1 VLMKTSVCVQASRGV
16 RSCIYAAGR
25 LDVCV
30 RVHWNLCKSILEF
43 PKCVCCLVI
52 FFYVLVIVNCKSWDT
67 CIATVDL
74 FALSCGAY
82 GTKCGLTPRHM
93 LKSLE
98 GMHVRDGSIL
108 CGGTFILCS
117 ENFVLTFHRC
127 LFAHQSSG
135 QGLMVVSWHYRYRT
149 LKCKTHTAI
158 EGLAGS
164 PSAEQR
170 LCGST
175 AKAIFLPNSLLPE
188 QPIILFHKFLM
199 FSCSCLF
206 YFSVP
211 VTYVQALTMSR
222 YVRDLA
228 MFETCLS
235 AASLPTNVCDSRQTV
250 ICDVTLCGV
259 IDIY

>member
-1 VLMKTSVCVQASRGV
+1 MCRLVGESDHVY
-16 RSCIYAAGR
+16 IYAAGR
-25 LDVCV
+25 LDVYV
-30 RVHWNLCKSILEF
+30 RVWWNFCKSISEVSR
-43 PKCVCCLVI
+43 CVYCPVI
-52 FFYVLVIVNCKSWDT
+52 FYVLVTLNYKSWNIW
-67 CIATVDL
+67 IATVDL
-74 FALSCGAY
+74 FAPSCGSNVA
-82 GTKCGLTPRHM
+82 KCGLTPRHL

-149 LKCKTHTAI
+149 LKCKTHTAL

-175 AKAIFLPNSLLPE
+175 AKAIFLPNSSLPE
-188 QPIILFHKFLM
+188 QPIILFYKFLM
-199 FSCSCLF
+199 FICSCLF

-211 VTYVQALTMSR
+211 VTYVQALTVAR
-222 YVRDLA
+222 YMRDLA
-228 MFETCLS
+228 MYQTCLS
-235 AASLPTNVCDSRQTV
+235 AASLPTNVCDSRQSSAIWRCV
-250 ICDVTLCGV
+250 IW
-259 IDIY
+259 